1 MSMRKKGKDY
11 CVFRLDDITPGL
23 DMAKFNRM
31 KDIFD
36 RYQVKPLIGVIP
48 DNRDPKLIVGDVDA
62 DGIEDSFWDW
72 VRYLQNNCGWTVA
85 QHGHAHIYVNKKP
98 GLLRQ
103 NRYSE
108 FVGLSLEEQSEQIR
122 KGKSILEEQGI
133 FSDIF
138 MAPAHT
144 YDRNTLRALKA
155 NGFRYVTDGFARYPY
170 DYMGIKFIPCL
181 HDVPEKIKGLA
192 TVCLHTN
199 ETRDEVYAKIEAYL
213 QNHRDSVLD
222 FDEALEFP
230 SVNTFWRLWQAYH
243 NWLLDTKRFVKYLL
257 RLTGLRRA

>member
-1 MSMRKKGKDY
+1 MIDRNKDY
-11 CVFRLDDITPGL
+11 CVFRLDDVAPGL
-23 DMAKFNRM
+23 DKAKFNRM

-36 RYQVKPLIGVIP
+36 RYQVKPLIGVVP
-48 DNRDPKLIVGDVDA
+48 DNQDPKLIIDA
-62 DGIEDSFWDW
+62 ADAEKESENKFWDW
-72 VRYLQNNCGWTVA
+72 VRYLQNDCGWTVA
-85 QHGHAHIYVNKKP
+85 QHGHTHVYVNKKP

-108 FVGLSLEEQSEQIR
+108 FVGLSLEEQTEKIR
-122 KGKSILEEQGI
+122 KGKSILEQQGI
-133 FSDIF
+133 VSDIF

-170 DYMGIKFIPCL
+170 EYMGIKFIPCL

-199 ETRDEVYAKIEAYL
+199 ETKDEVYTKIEEFL
-213 QNHRDSVLD
+213 RNHRDRVLD
-222 FDEALEFP
+222 FEEALEFP
-230 SVNTFWRLWQAYH
+230 SENTFWRLWQAYH
-243 NWLLDTKRFVKYLL
+243 NWLLDTKRVVKYMLKV
-257 RLTGLRRA
+257 TGFREA